1 MSRPKANTPEGK
13 RAIENWKKTMTEKYG
28 SISEKMR
35 EVGRIGG
42 MNGYGPDYRG
52 GFAYSHEIASKAGA
66 MGGYKSRRGFRFIKE
81 LNEKEAL
88 YKNLKTNEEVVLQY
102 GVSIHEKQDNMAM

>member
-1 MSRPKANTPEGK
+1 MSRPKANTPEGQ
-13 RAIENWKKTMTEKYG
+13 RAIQNWRETMVKKYG
-28 SISEKMR
+28 SVSEKMR
-35 EVGRIGG
+35 ECGRIGG
-42 MNGYGPDYRG
+42 KNGYGPDYRG

-102 GVSIHEKQDNMAM
+102 GVSIHETQDDMAM